1 MNEQRFTGK
10 GAIYAAARPGYAPA
24 LLETLAQR
32 GYLSHAVADIGAGTG
47 LFTRQLA
54 AYAPGIAAVEPN
66 DDMRAAARQTLAGL
80 ANVTI
85 QAGTAEATGLPAQHF
100 GLVTA
105 AQAFHWFDRAAFRA
119 ECRRILRPGG
129 AVALIWNSR
138 DTEAPLSTGNDA
150 VNRAHCLGYRGFSNG
165 FSDDTETFSDFF
177 AAPPEILRFRNDQ
190 HYDLDAFLGRNLSSS
205 YAPLPG
211 TPACDAYLE
220 ALRAL
225 FDRYCV
231 DGQVA
236 YPYVTRCYLGTV

>member
-54 AYAPGIAAVEPN
+54 AYAPGIAA
-66 DDMRAAARQTLAGL
+66 
-80 ANVTI
+80 
-85 QAGTAEATGLPAQHF
+85 AEATGLPAQHF